1 MMEINEKLFIKG
13 FNDGYVLAN
22 HEPNLLNAIM
32 HNLSPTNSYVSGL
45 SFGQKE
51 FELET
56 NVHDLAKLRQS
67 NNQDRDLEGR

>member
-1 MMEINEKLFIKG
+1 MMEINELFVKG

-22 HEPNLLNAIM
+22 HEPNLLNSIL
-32 HNLSPTNSYVSGL
+32 HNISPTNSYVSGL
-45 SFGQKE
+45 NSGQKE

-67 NNQDRDLEGR
+67 RNQDRDLEGR

>member
-13 FNDGYVLAN
+13 FNDGYILAN
-22 HEPNLLNAIM
+22 HEPKLLDAIL
-32 HNLSPTNSYVSGL
+32 HNISPTNSYINGL
-45 SFGQKE
+45 SSGQKE

-67 NNQDRDLEGR
+67 RNQDRDLEL

>member
-1 MMEINEKLFIKG
+1 MMEINEQQFAKG

-22 HEPNLLNAIM
+22 HEPKVLNAIL
-32 HNLSPTNSYVSGL
+32 HNINPTNSYISGL
-45 SFGQKE
+45 SSGQKE

-67 NNQDRDLEGR
+67 RNQDRDLEGR